1 MHVNGRGF
9 EIGEP
14 KCPDGKPLYGLHR
27 IVSNPD
33 AVIWITEGEQKADA
47 LNKLRLVATTTGG
60 ATSAGTADW
69 RPLRGRACT
78 IWPDNDKPGKAYAGE
93 VASILLGMGCEV
105 QCVAVGNIELAEGED
120 VIQWLEAHP
129 AASGS
134 DLEGLPMLA
143 PSPTSKHTPN
153 SEFGGR
159 GRTSPGCD
167 VPPEAVKWLW
177 KGWLAA
183 GKFQILGGAPGTGKT
198 TISMALAATVTT
210 GGRWPDGSRAE
221 QGNVVVWS
229 GEDDP
234 QTLLFRGW
242 RYPAQTLRGC
252 ILFLTF
258 ARMAGGE
265 PLTRQ
270 RTPRYSAG
278 SWRKSAGFDC

>member
-1 MHVNGRGF
+1 MSETPKEAAKRLAGPILRKGFRPAALHAYTDEKGEPLYWRIRAKHPDTGEKWIRPMHVNGRGF

-47 LNKLRLVATTTGG
+47 LNKLGLVATTTGG

-129 AASGS
+129 GASRS
-134 DLEGLPMLA
+134 DLEGLPMLR
-143 PSPTSKHTPN
+143 PYPKPPKH
-153 SEFGGR
+153 
-159 GRTSPGCD
+159 
-167 VPPEAVKWLW
+167 A
-177 KGWLAA
+177 KG
-183 GKFQILGGAPGTGKT
+183 P
-198 TISMALAATVTT
+198 
-210 GGRWPDGSRAE
+210 
-221 QGNVVVWS
+221 
-229 GEDDP
+229 
-234 QTLLFRGW
+234 
-242 RYPAQTLRGC
+242 
-252 ILFLTF
+252 
-258 ARMAGGE
+258 
-265 PLTRQ
+265 
-270 RTPRYSAG
+270 
-278 SWRKSAGFDC
+278 